1 MRIKPANLSPLSK
14 ADLLWEMPTLTLWSH
29 PILVYASLFS
39 RGISYLENSAI
50 LDAYVCSVLL
60 NKT

>member
-1 MRIKPANLSPLSK
+1 MRIKPAHLYPLSK
-14 ADLLWEMPTLTLWSH
+14 TDTLWEMLTLTLWSH
-29 PILVYASLFS
+29 PILVYVSLFS

-50 LDAYVCSVLL
+50 LDAYVFSVFS